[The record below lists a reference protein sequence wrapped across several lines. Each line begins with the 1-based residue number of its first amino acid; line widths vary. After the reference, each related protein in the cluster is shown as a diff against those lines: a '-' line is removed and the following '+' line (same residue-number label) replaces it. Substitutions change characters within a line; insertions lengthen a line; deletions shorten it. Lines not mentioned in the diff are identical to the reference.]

1 MVSYKK
7 KVVYGNSRFNLI
19 FFVVVIVRIFFDE
32 VITRIT
38 IILTYSEA
46 FLCITRIYLLNDDID
61 NHHKFIIIEF
71 YIQ

>member
-7 KVVYGNSRFNLI
+7 KVVYDNSRFNLI
-19 FFVVVIVRIFFDE
+19 FFVVVMVRIFFDE

-46 FLCITRIYLLNDDID
+46 FLCITQIYLLNDDID

-71 YIQ
+71 YI